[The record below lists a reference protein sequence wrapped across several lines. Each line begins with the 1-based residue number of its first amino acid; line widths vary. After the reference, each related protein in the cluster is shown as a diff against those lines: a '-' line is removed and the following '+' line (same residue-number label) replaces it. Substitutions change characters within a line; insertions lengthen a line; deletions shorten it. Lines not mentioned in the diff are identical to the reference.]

1 MRKGV
6 RKIERL
12 PLEGGEE
19 EGAREKQKG
28 HEDFVVRRW
37 EGEGTHEKQKGMKS
51 RGCNCEFLRVFN
63 LEGLGL
69 GSMLELSLE
78 EVGWWN

>member
-6 RKIERL
+6 KKIESL

-19 EGAREKQKG
+19 EGTR
-28 HEDFVVRRW
+28 
-37 EGEGTHEKQKGMKS
+37 EKQKGMKS

>member
-6 RKIERL
+6 KKIESL

-37 EGEGTHEKQKGMKS
+37 EGEGTREKQKGMKS

-78 EVGWWN
+78 KVGWWN

>member
-1 MRKGV
+1 MSKGV
-6 RKIERL
+6 KKIERL
-12 PLEGGEE
+12 PLESE
-19 EGAREKQKG
+19 EGEGTREKQKG

-37 EGEGTHEKQKGMKS
+37 EGEGTREKQKGMKS

>member
-6 RKIERL
+6 KKIESL

-19 EGAREKQKG
+19 EGTREKQKG

-37 EGEGTHEKQKGMKS
+37 EGEGTREKQKGMKS
-51 RGCNCEFLRVFN
+51 RGSDRGFLRVFS

-69 GSMLELSLE
+69 GFKL
-78 EVGWWN
+78 